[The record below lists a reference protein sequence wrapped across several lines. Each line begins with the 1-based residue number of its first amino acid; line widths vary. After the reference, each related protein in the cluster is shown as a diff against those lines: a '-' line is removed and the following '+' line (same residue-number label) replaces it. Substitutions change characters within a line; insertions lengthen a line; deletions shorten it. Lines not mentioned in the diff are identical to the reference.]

1 MFLEFPL
8 LDSGFVML
16 KFLTLVGPGKSLL
29 LLPWREAAVRW
40 GPGPMPWPMSLQP
53 SVQVAPESACVREAL
68 GAGCV
73 CLYMSCPS
81 PSVGTWQCFG
91 FSCLG
96 QGQARIRMAPL
107 ESAGTSKGAFRGACV
122 VGTLRGHPGH
132 QKAVPARL
140 TGLPP
145 FLSSVWQTRVVCFP
159 VPCGSRLL
167 PFSPDTHYTQE
178 RSLWCFF
185 TSPIHSFVRLFVPA
199 LI

>member
-1 MFLEFPL
+1 
-8 LDSGFVML
+8 ML

-40 GPGPMPWPMSLQP
+40 SPGPMPWPMSLQP

-73 CLYMSCPS
+73 CLCMSCPS

-91 FSCLG
+91 FSCLGQG

-145 FLSSVWQTRVVCFP
+145 FSSSVWQTRVVCFP